1 MSAANETAS
10 MSDERQQEDASTLRS
25 HGEENEVKQDESRA
39 PDLLQESSSHNEE
52 KQDESRAS
60 GSLQELSSTNA
71 SQEEQVEPTIPSEEK
86 EADFVRGDIPDGV
99 IRKKT
104 SETQHNDYDL
114 ARRVS
119 TVSIAET
126 LSLPHEIAFVFV
138 ICLAQFM
145 TQAGFGQALSILH
158 QIGAAF
164 GLTSPSDLPWLIAA
178 YSLTVGTFI
187 LLSGRLGDLF
197 GYKRLLLAGFAWFAL
212 WSLVAG
218 LAVYSNHV
226 LFTFARA
233 LQGIGPAIV
242 LPNALAILGATY
254 APGPRKDMVFAVF
267 GATAPGGS
275 VVGGAMAAVLALG
288 WWPWAFFALAIA
300 LVATLGLGWWVIP
313 DPPASRSQSRGGSWR
328 EKVREM
334 DLVGATLGIAGLV
347 LFNFAWNQAP
357 AVGWQRAYV
366 YVTLILG
373 LLALA
378 AFFYIEF
385 RVARTPLIPFHA
397 FSTDVAFVLGCV
409 AAGWACFGIW
419 VYYIFQYMQVLRGL
433 SPLHSIAWLAPVPVA
448 GAVAAI
454 TTGFLLSRIR
464 AAWVMTISMLCFLVG
479 VILIAT
485 VPVDQIYWGQTF
497 VCTLIIP
504 FGMDMS
510 FPASTVIL
518 SNAVS
523 KKHQGIAASL
533 VATIVNYSIS
543 LGLGFAGTVE
553 VQVNNGG
560 LNNADILKGYRGALY
575 MGIGLAA
582 LGLGISIVFL
592 VKGYLHD
599 RHNGRRADQEAS

>member
-1 MSAANETAS
+1 MSSANEIAS
-10 MSDERQQEDASTLRS
+10 IADERLREDESTLHDS
-25 HGEENEVKQDESRA
+25 GKEEQDESRD
-39 PDLLQESSSHNEE
+39 P
-52 KQDESRAS
+52 
-60 GSLQELSSTNA
+60 GSLQESNTTHA
-71 SQEEQVEPTIPSEEK
+71 SQEEPIEPAVPFKEK
-86 EADFVRGDIPDGV
+86 EADFERGDIPNEA

-104 SETQHNDYDL
+104 SETQHDGHDL
-114 ARRVS
+114 ARTVS
-119 TVSIAET
+119 TVSVAET
-126 LSLPHEIAFVFV
+126 LSLPHEIAF
-138 ICLAQFM
+138 
-145 TQAGFGQALSILH
+145 AGFGQALSILH

-164 GLTSPSDLPWLIAA
+164 GLNSPSDLPWLIAA

-197 GYKRLLLAGFAWFAL
+197 GYKPMLLAGFSWFAL

-218 LAVYSNHV
+218 LATYSNHV

-254 APGPRKDMVFAVF
+254 AAGPRKDMVFAIF

-275 VVGGAMAAVLALG
+275 ICGGAMAGVLALA

-300 LVATLGLGWWVIP
+300 LAATVVLGWWVIP
-313 DPPASRSQSRGGSWR
+313 DPPAKKTQLKRVSWR

-334 DLVGATLGIAGLV
+334 DLAGATMGIVGLV

-357 AVGWQRAYV
+357 AVGWQKAYV

-373 LLALA
+373 VLALA
-378 AFFYIEF
+378 VFFYIEF

-397 FSTDVAFVLGCV
+397 FSPDVAFVLGCV
-409 AAGWACFGIW
+409 AAGWSCFGIW
-419 VYYIFQYMQVLRGL
+419 VYYIFQYLQVLRGL
-433 SPLHSIAWLAPVPVA
+433 SPLLSIAWLSPIPVA

-464 AAWVMTISMLCFLVG
+464 AAWVMTISMACFLIG

-485 VPVDQIYWGQTF
+485 APVDQIYWGQTF
-497 VCTLIIP
+497 VCTIIIP

-523 KKHQGIAASL
+523 KEHQGIAASL

-560 LNNADILKGYRGALY
+560 TNNADILKGYRGAFY
-575 MGIGLAA
+575 MGIGCAG
-582 LGLGISIVFL
+582 LGLGISIIFL
-592 VKGYLHD
+592 LKGYLHD
-599 RHNGRRADQEAS
+599 RQNGRKRDQEAS